1 MSRHVPKNVP
11 SEDADTLA
19 DSLLKFVDVFADAV
33 AGRVA
38 TRMKANDRAVEKSGQ
53 RLLTYAQAGERI
65 GRTTEA
71 IKQMVK
77 RKQLKAVHPQGGKR
91 AFIYERD
98 LEDYIEGSGFGSDR
112 RMRSG

>member
-1 MSRHVPKNVP
+1 LSRNVPKNVTP
-11 SEDADTLA
+11 EDADAVA
-19 DSLLKFVDVFADAV
+19 DALFKVVDVLADAV

-38 TRMKANDRAVEKSGQ
+38 NRMNALSRPAEKSGP

-65 GRTTEA
+65 GRTSEA

-77 RKQLKAVHPQGGKR
+77 RKELKAVHPQGGQR

-98 LEDYIEGSGFGSDR
+98 LEDYIESGRFGSGR
-112 RMRSG
+112 RTRSR